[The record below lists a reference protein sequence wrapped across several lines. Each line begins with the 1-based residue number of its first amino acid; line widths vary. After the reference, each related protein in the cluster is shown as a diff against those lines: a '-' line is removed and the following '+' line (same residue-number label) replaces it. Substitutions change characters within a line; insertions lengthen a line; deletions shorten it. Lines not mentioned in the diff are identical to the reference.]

1 MAKWLPF
8 IYNKW
13 RACLFLFQIYIK
25 FFFFA
30 FLFVQCMSVIGHFSC
45 FDLIWLGVLFFG
57 FHNDCGSD
65 FYFFIYVK
73 NSFFLCE
80 MDEIYLNGLV
90 MCKLHLG
97 RRTHVTLMSYLPL
110 LCYNFSKI
118 APGSCRTRTSVSW
131 FQVEETKE
139 GLRKT

>member
-1 MAKWLPF
+1 MFVSVSDL
-8 IYNKW
+8 I
-13 RACLFLFQIYIK
+13 
-25 FFFFA
+25 FFFFFCFS
-30 FLFVQCMSVIGHFSC
+30 FLYSVCLWLDISLA
-45 FDLIWLGVLFFG
+45 LIWFGVLFLG

-65 FYFFIYVK
+65 FYLFIYVK

-97 RRTHVTLMSYLPL
+97 RHTHVILASYLPL

-118 APGSCRTRTSVSW
+118 APV
-131 FQVEETKE
+131 VESYPEQCPCFVGLKWRKRKE

>member
-1 MAKWLPF
+1 MFVSVSDL
-8 IYNKW
+8 I
-13 RACLFLFQIYIK
+13 
-25 FFFFA
+25 FFFFLL
-30 FLFVQCMSVIGHFSC
+30 FFFVQCMSVIGHFSC
-45 FDLIWLGVLFFG
+45 FDLIWFGVLFLG

-65 FYFFIYVK
+65 FYLFIYVK

-97 RRTHVTLMSYLPL
+97 RHTHVILASYLPL

-118 APGSCRTRTSVSW
+118 APV
-131 FQVEETKE
+131 VESYPEQCPCFVGFKWRKRKE